1 MKRFIKAASAA
12 RMLGAFEDKLAEM
25 QNNEVESATQ
35 VTGSVTLTDEQRDL
49 LWEVIDKYNTSY
61 PVSGRWEDETA
72 HEQRTI
78 ADTFGISLAD
88 AKQIMI
94 DELGFD
100 PELRGHMEGDHW
112 AEDLSSCSN
121 VNAAEQLQLFDDDGY
136 HNYED
141 TDGIYTGVPGSYVTI
156 AELKNYWN
164 DFYDDD
170 PVLNEEYAP
179 DQGGKWLKDTLRY
192 MKEVEGCDSVNASN
206 ALHTGRDENTWYI
219 DTNGQFTGHP
229 GEKVSRADL
238 IDYWNENLGDDPS
251 LEGDLEGWLDHTVEF
266 MEPVYSSIEEVDEE
280 LEPVKGE
287 QEWGDD
293 QVFMLMDYT
302 SGTEGMESDTF
313 DCIGKFFAA
322 DESDAKRQLERAKRN
337 NRRIKFLDN
346 PYISQFN
353 EYFDN
358 GDEVYVDLDT
368 LLNDAWIDPNDY
380 DGNMP
385 EEPVFDS
392 TEVDDLEACGDVPVE
407 GGSDNYYFGKEQAE
421 KYGDLICD
429 ALSGQTVSKRRD
441 TAEQPGGLIY
451 EADQLGLDM

>member
-25 QNNEVESATQ
+25 QSNEVESATQ
-35 VTGSVTLTDEQRDL
+35 VNSSVTLTDEQRDL
-49 LWEVIDKYNTSY
+49 LWEVIDQYNTSH

-72 HEQRTI
+72 HEQQTI

-112 AEDLSSCSN
+112 AEDLNSCSN

-141 TDGIYTGVPGSYVTI
+141 TDGMYTGVPGSFVTL

-170 PVLNEEYAP
+170 PVLNEEYDR
-179 DQGGKWLKDTLRY
+179 DQGGKWLRDTLSH
-192 MKEVEGCDSVNASN
+192 MIEVESDDVEGATDASSEEIDPQLDPIKGGEG
-206 ALHTGRDENTWYI
+206 AYDVFTLIEYYPGDAETGIDGDEFN
-219 DTNGQFTGHP
+219 
-229 GEKVSRADL
+229 V
-238 IDYWNENLGDDPS
+238 LG
-251 LEGDLEGWLDHTVEF
+251 T
-266 MEPVYSSIEEVDEE
+266 
-280 LEPVKGE
+280 
-287 QEWGDD
+287 
-293 QVFMLMDYT
+293 
-302 SGTEGMESDTF
+302 
-313 DCIGKFFAA
+313 FFATDLA
-322 DESDAKRQLERAKRN
+322 DAKRQLERVKRAN
-337 NRRIKFLDN
+337 PRYKLLEN
-346 PYISQFN
+346 PYVD
-353 EYFDN
+353 EYSPERD
-358 GDEVYVDLDT
+358 GYHEVYQDLDT
-368 LLNDAWIDPNDY
+368 LINSAYLDPSDI

-407 GGSDNYYFGKEQAE
+407 GGLDNYYFGKEQAE

-429 ALSGQTVSKRRD
+429 ALSGQTVSKRKD

-451 EADQLGLDM
+451 EANQLGLDMWDLLEALEGLCYQGRAMEIDDSTYKIK

>member
-35 VTGSVTLTDEQRDL
+35 VTGSVTLTDEQKDL

-136 HNYED
+136 HTYLD
-141 TDGIYTGVPGSYVTI
+141 QDGSYTGVPGSYVTI

-164 DFYDDD
+164 DFYDSD
-170 PVLNEEYAP
+170 PVLNEEYDR
-179 DQGGKWLKDTLRY
+179 DQGGKWLSDTLSH
-192 MKEVEGCDSVNASN
+192 MIEVEGDDIEGATDASS
-206 ALHTGRDENTWYI
+206 EEI
-219 DTNGQFTGHP
+219 DPQLDPVKGGEGAYDVFT
-229 GEKVSRADL
+229 L
-238 IDYWNENLGDDPS
+238 IDYYPGNAETGIDGDEFNVLG
-251 LEGDLEGWLDHTVEF
+251 T
-266 MEPVYSSIEEVDEE
+266 
-280 LEPVKGE
+280 
-287 QEWGDD
+287 
-293 QVFMLMDYT
+293 
-302 SGTEGMESDTF
+302 
-313 DCIGKFFAA
+313 FFATDLA
-322 DESDAKRQLERAKRN
+322 DAKRQLERAKRAN
-337 NRRIKFLDN
+337 PRCKLLEN
-346 PYISQFN
+346 PYVD
-353 EYFDN
+353 EYSPERDGYN
-358 GDEVYVDLDT
+358 EVYQDLDT
-368 LLNDAWIDPNDY
+368 LINGTYLDPSDV

-392 TEVDDLEACGDVPVE
+392 TEVEDLESCGDVPVE
-407 GGSDNYYFGKEQAE
+407 GGLDDYYFGKEQAE

-429 ALSGQTVSKRRD
+429 ALSGQTVSKRKD

-451 EADQLGLDM
+451 EANQLGLDMWDLLEALEGLCYQGRAMEIDDSTYKIK